1 MTLVAPPPKS
11 AVSAPPSN
19 FWSGLATGVAATA
32 IFALL
37 GSPDGAYFEAAAF
50 ISGISLMI
58 AGLVHLKR
66 GTERAAAGGKP
77 AYWRGCL
84 FVALG
89 CASIAVPAV
98 HSMLSWGDMCGGDQA
113 CIESFRR

>member
-1 MTLVAPPPKS
+1 MPVDHTAK
-11 AVSAPPSN
+11 SAPPAAAPS
-19 FWSGLATGVAATA
+19 FRSGVAIGVAATA
-32 IFALL
+32 VFAVL
-37 GSPDGAYFEAAAF
+37 GPRDGAYFEAAAF
-50 ISGISLMI
+50 ISGISLMV

-66 GTERAAAGGKP
+66 GSERAAAGVKP

-89 CASIAVPAV
+89 AASIAVPAV